1 MPRPIKVPR
10 AWVAM
15 LLECPQALH
24 RSMKIAA
31 AEEQV
36 HLQQMCFVAFEEF
49 LERRGVWPQAVADVV
64 NQQV

>member
-1 MPRPIKVPR
+1 
-10 AWVAM
+10 M